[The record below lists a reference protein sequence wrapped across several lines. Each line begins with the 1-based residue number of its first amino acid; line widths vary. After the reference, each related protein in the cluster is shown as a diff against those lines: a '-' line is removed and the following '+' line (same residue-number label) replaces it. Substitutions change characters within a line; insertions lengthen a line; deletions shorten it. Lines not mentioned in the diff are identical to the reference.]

1 MERKEVGAVTVKGE
15 KTMKKYNITFYKDG
29 VQHTEIITA
38 RNRRE
43 ALQKAWSMFDTDDLY
58 ISEVEDESES

>member
-1 MERKEVGAVTVKGE
+1 
-15 KTMKKYNITFYKDG
+15 MKKYNITYYKDG
-29 VQHTEIITA
+29 VQHTVTITA